1 MKKLVLLMMPL
12 MVALLAACSAMDQL
26 DSAVEEIN
34 ENCPQHIEMGLTLT
48 KACRTNTELVYM
60 YTVDESVL
68 GEDIIQNIHLTED
81 LIRHE
86 MKSTI
91 MRDSEMRE
99 LAKVLAEHNMSLVQ
113 EYKGSISGKTARIV
127 ITASDLRA
135 L

>member
-1 MKKLVLLMMPL
+1 
-12 MVALLAACSAMDQL
+12 
-26 DSAVEEIN
+26 
-34 ENCPQHIEMGLTLT
+34 
-48 KACRTNTELVYM
+48 
-60 YTVDESVL
+60 
-68 GEDIIQNIHLTED
+68 
-81 LIRHE
+81 

-91 MRDSEMRE
+91 RRDSEMRE